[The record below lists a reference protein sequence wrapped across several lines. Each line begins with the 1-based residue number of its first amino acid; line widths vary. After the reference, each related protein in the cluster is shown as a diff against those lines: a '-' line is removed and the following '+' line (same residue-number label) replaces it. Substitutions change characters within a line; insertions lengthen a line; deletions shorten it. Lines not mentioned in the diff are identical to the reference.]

1 MDGVWAD
8 VATHYRS
15 DSYKVFV
22 KPDNTAV
29 HKEKKLKFYLNAL
42 SSDALKRAY
51 DMKARAYLPKDKLGE
66 IVPFLKE
73 VLSYEYE
80 PGWKRLLE
88 KLENFFDEQFEPDWK
103 KRIGY

>member
-1 MDGVWAD
+1 M
-8 VATHYRS
+8 
-15 DSYKVFV
+15 
-22 KPDNTAV
+22 
-29 HKEKKLKFYLNAL
+29 KFYLNAL

-51 DMKARAYLPKDKLGE
+51 DMKARVYLPKDKLGE